1 MGFLLFILLLLS
13 GTAIQAQENNYEG
26 LWKGLMSQ
34 NDRAV
39 LYDVVLKLFYESDST
54 LFGTCKIVARDG
66 KYVEFYVEGQ
76 YQGSNLLL
84 KDVMLLKESG
94 SNEKFHWCIKDYL
107 MTLSGTEDKW
117 SLEGDWKNDGK
128 TFSKGKYFQDTYDCK
143 PGKFSLSKVKGATI
157 FKPGIDEKV
166 RYFQGRFVEVQQTL
180 DVNADQLELNFIDNN
195 QIDND
200 TITVFYNK
208 DMMVKQHRLSHDTLK
223 LVIDILPNTDNL
235 LIIYANNVGL
245 MPPNTAELIYYEEGV
260 KKQLNIYA
268 DHSKNAGVIIR
279 RKEE

>member
-1 MGFLLFILLLLS
+1 MRYLLFLLMLLS
-13 GTAIQAQENNYEG
+13 GTYIKAQENNYEG

-76 YQGSNLLL
+76 YQGNNLLL

-107 MTLSGTEDKW
+107 MTLSGSDEKW
-117 SLEGDWKNDGK
+117 TLEGDWKNDGK
-128 TFSKGKYFQDTYDCK
+128 TFSKGEYFQDTYDCK

-166 RYFQGRFVEVQQTL
+166 RYFQGRFVEVQETL
-180 DVNADQLELNFIDNN
+180 DVNTDQLELNFIDNN

-208 DMMVKQHRLSHDTLK
+208 DLMVKQHRLSHDTLK
-223 LVIDILPNTDNL
+223 LTIDIFPGTDNL